1 MNDIQVIKSDLNRL
15 FSQIVSANLPR
26 KDDEDN
32 DTCGY
37 RESDLKLEIRR
48 ASRMVIKRE

>member
-1 MNDIQVIKSDLNRL
+1 MKLMKSVLNRFFL
-15 FSQIVSANLPR
+15 QIVSANLPR

-32 DTCGY
+32 ETCGY

-48 ASRMVIKRE
+48 ASRMVSEHK